1 MRGADLVPLVQQLR
15 DRGRGLRAMDL
26 RIQRSPGERG
36 SVEKSATE
44 ARQGVTGH
52 NVRYVLAISLGAAV
66 LVLAC
71 LWLVFFGL

>member
-1 MRGADLVPLVQQLR
+1 MGF
-15 DRGRGLRAMDL
+15 
-26 RIQRSPGERG
+26 RIQRSPGEG
-36 SVEKSATE
+36 DPIEKSATE

-71 LWLVFFGL
+71 LWLVFFTS

>member
-1 MRGADLVPLVQQLR
+1 MPSAPA
-15 DRGRGLRAMDL
+15 GLAIEGPRARWRAMDF
-26 RIQRSPGERG
+26 RIQRSPGEG
-36 SVEKSATE
+36 DPIEKSATE

-71 LWLVFFGL
+71 LWLVFFTS

>member
-1 MRGADLVPLVQQLR
+1 
-15 DRGRGLRAMDL
+15 MDF
-26 RIQRSPGERG
+26 RIQKSPGEG
-36 SVEKSATE
+36 GPVEKSATE

-71 LWLVFFGL
+71 LWLVFFASS